1 MVNQCL
7 GMKPATNE
15 DYKPMEICQQEDV
28 LLVGG

>member
-1 MVNQCL
+1 MVTQCL